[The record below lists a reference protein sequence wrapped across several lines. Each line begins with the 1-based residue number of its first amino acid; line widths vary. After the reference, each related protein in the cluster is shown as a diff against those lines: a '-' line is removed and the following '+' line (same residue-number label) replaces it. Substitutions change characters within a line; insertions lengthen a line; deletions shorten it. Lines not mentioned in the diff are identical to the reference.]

1 MAHAKCNNWYEFFL
15 RYKKSK
21 IIAMVIIVIK
31 KMCFSP
37 KDYLYFD
44 TTLLSLHL
52 SPCLTHT
59 KEFLVIPNNEIV
71 VPHAA
76 TDFYL
81 AIED

>member
-1 MAHAKCNNWYEFFL
+1 MKRIAPMKDKKYEHLWNINGL
-15 RYKKSK
+15 RD
-21 IIAMVIIVIK
+21 V
-31 KMCFSP
+31 
-37 KDYLYFD
+37 LYFN

-81 AIED
+81 KIED